1 MDKAKAGRG
10 GMSAWALHLY
20 ADQRPWAALLLAAAF
35 LHAGLAHASE
45 TTSGKANAS
54 AQHAALSEASTS
66 ETRLLEIYRL
76 MAQGDMRRALDLA
89 EKLVR
94 DVPNFQLAQL
104 VYGDLLAARTR
115 TLKSMGDIPA
125 ASANAGAVALA
136 ELKDE
141 SQRRVLA
148 VKDRP
153 PEGAVPSQFLKLSA
167 QTRTAIAIDA
177 ARSRL
182 YLFTNTPTGLRLTAD
197 YYVSVGKAGTI
208 KSQEGDQRTP
218 LGVYYITS
226 NLDTKVLNEFYG
238 AGAMPLNY
246 PNILDIKRGKSGS
259 GIWLHGTPPQQFS
272 RPPRSTDGC
281 LVLSNPDILAL
292 IRQISVGA
300 TPVIV
305 SSQLIWK
312 PVNQLQAQ
320 ARPFES
326 ALNAWRDAKVA
337 GDLNKVL
344 GFYTPDFASY
354 GKSLAQYTPQIKSEL
369 KAIKGHHVELKDLSY
384 LHWSDSAETMVT
396 TFGEVVEGRR
406 TGVHKR
412 QYWVRSNKDWQIFF
426 EGVI

>member
-1 MDKAKAGRG
+1 MGNTAPGVRMG
-10 GMSAWALHLY
+10 
-20 ADQRPWAALLLAAAF
+20 AALLLA
-35 LHAGLAHASE
+35 LAGLCGSPAFARDKAQAIAPATTPNGSASE
-45 TTSGKANAS
+45 A
-54 AQHAALSEASTS
+54 
-66 ETRLLEIYRL
+66 RLLEVYKV
-76 MAQGDMRRALDLA
+76 MAQGEPRRALDLA

-115 TLKSMGDIPA
+115 TLKVMGDVPP
-125 ASANAGAVALA
+125 ASAGAGAAALA
-136 ELKDE
+136 ELKEE

-148 VKDRP
+148 VHSRP
-153 PEGAVPSQFLKLSA
+153 PEGTVPSQFLKLSP

-177 ARSRL
+177 AQSRL
-182 YLFTNTPTGLRLTAD
+182 YLFTNTPSGLQLTAD

-226 NLDTKVLNEFYG
+226 NLDTKVLNDFYG

-246 PNILDIKRGKSGS
+246 PNILDIKRGKSGG
-259 GIWLHGTPPQQFS
+259 GIWLHGTPPQQYS
-272 RPPRSTDGC
+272 RAPRSTDGC

-292 IRQISVGA
+292 IRRVSVGA
-300 TPVIV
+300 TPVVV
-305 SSQLIWK
+305 SSQLVWQAA
-312 PVNQLQAQ
+312 PQLQSQ

-326 ALNAWRDAKVA
+326 ALNAWRQAKEA

-354 GKSLAQYTPQIKSEL
+354 GKSLEQYTPQIRSEL
-369 KAIKGHHVELKDLSY
+369 KQTKGHTIELKDLSY

-406 TGVHKR
+406 TGIHKR
-412 QYWVRSNKDWQIFF
+412 QYWVRSAKDWQIFF

>member
-1 MDKAKAGRG
+1 MANPMPLARNG
-10 GMSAWALHLY
+10 AT
-20 ADQRPWAALLLAAAF
+20 LLLA
-35 LHAGLAHASE
+35 LWCLLG
-45 TTSGKANAS
+45 AS
-54 AQHAALSEASTS
+54 AFARDKAPADAPVRKASRSEVSRSEA
-66 ETRLLEIYRL
+66 RLLEIYQL
-76 MAQGDMRRALDLA
+76 MAQGDPRRALDLA

-115 TLKSMGDIPA
+115 PLKSMGDVPP
-125 ASANAGAVALA
+125 ASANAGAAALA
-136 ELKDE
+136 ELKEE
-141 SQRRVLA
+141 SQRRVMA
-148 VKDRP
+148 VHSRP
-153 PEGAVPSQFLKLSA
+153 PEGTVPSQFLKLSP

-182 YLFTNTPTGLRLTAD
+182 YLFTNTPRGLQLTAD

-259 GIWLHGTPPQQFS
+259 GIWLHGTPPQQFA
-272 RPPRSTDGC
+272 RAPRSTDGC

-292 IRQISVGA
+292 IRRVSVGE
-300 TPVIV
+300 TPVVV
-305 SSQLIWK
+305 SSQLVWK
-312 PVNQLQAQ
+312 PANQLQSQ
-320 ARPFES
+320 ARPFETT
-326 ALNAWRDAKVA
+326 LNAWREAKEA
-337 GDLNKVL
+337 GDLKKVL

-354 GKSLAQYTPQIKSEL
+354 GKSLEQYTTQIRSEL
-369 KAIKGHHVELKDLSY
+369 KTTKGRTIALKDLSY

-412 QYWVRSNKDWQIFF
+412 QYWVRSANDWQIFF

>member
-1 MDKAKAGRG
+1 MANPMPLARNG
-10 GMSAWALHLY
+10 
-20 ADQRPWAALLLAAAF
+20 AALLLA
-35 LHAGLAHASE
+35 LWCLLG
-45 TTSGKANAS
+45 AS
-54 AQHAALSEASTS
+54 AFARDKAPADAPVRKASRSEVSRSEA
-66 ETRLLEIYRL
+66 RLLEIYQL
-76 MAQGDMRRALDLA
+76 MAQGDPRRALDLA

-115 TLKSMGDIPA
+115 PLKSMGDVPP
-125 ASANAGAVALA
+125 ASANAGAAALA
-136 ELKDE
+136 ELKEE
-141 SQRRVLA
+141 SQRRVMA
-148 VKDRP
+148 VHSRP
-153 PEGAVPSQFLKLSA
+153 PEGTVPSQFLKLSP

-182 YLFTNTPTGLRLTAD
+182 YLFTNTPRGLQLTAD

-259 GIWLHGTPPQQFS
+259 GIWLHGTPPQQFA
-272 RPPRSTDGC
+272 RAPRSTDGC

-292 IRQISVGA
+292 IRRVSVGE
-300 TPVIV
+300 TPVVV
-305 SSQLIWK
+305 SSQLVWK
-312 PVNQLQAQ
+312 PANQLQSQ
-320 ARPFES
+320 ARPFETT
-326 ALNAWRDAKVA
+326 LNAWREAKEA
-337 GDLNKVL
+337 GDLKKVL
-344 GFYTPDFASY
+344 GFYTLDFVSY
-354 GKSLAQYTPQIKSEL
+354 GKSLEQYTTQIRSEL
-369 KAIKGHHVELKDLSY
+369 KTTKGRTITLKDLSY
-384 LHWSDSAETMVT
+384 LQWSDSAETMVT

-412 QYWVRSNKDWQIFF
+412 QYWVRSANDWQIFF

>member
-1 MDKAKAGRG
+1 MGKT
-10 GMSAWALHLY
+10 LQY
-20 ADQRPWAALLLAAAF
+20 ARRWSALLLALACLYGAP
-35 LHAGLAHASE
+35 ACARDKTQASKPAPNTAKPEGLS
-45 TTSGKANAS
+45 
-54 AQHAALSEASTS
+54 SEA
-66 ETRLLEIYRL
+66 RLLEVYTF
-76 MAQGDMRRALDLA
+76 MAQGDTRRALDLA

-115 TLKSMGDIPA
+115 TLKAMGDVPS

-136 ELKDE
+136 ELKEE

-148 VKDRP
+148 VKERP
-153 PEGAVPSQFLKLSA
+153 AEGTVPSQFLKLSP
-167 QTRTAIAIDA
+167 QTKTAIAIDA
-177 ARSRL
+177 AKSRL
-182 YLFTNTPTGLRLTAD
+182 YLFTNTPNGLQLTSD

-226 NLDTKVLNEFYG
+226 NLDTKVLNDFYG

-292 IRQISVGA
+292 IRRVSIGA
-300 TPVIV
+300 TPVVV
-305 SSQLIWK
+305 SSQLVWK

-326 ALNAWRDAKVA
+326 ALNAWREAKEA

-344 GFYTPDFASY
+344 AYYTPDFASY
-354 GKSLAQYTPQIKSEL
+354 GKNLEQYTPQIRAEL
-369 KAIKGHHVELKDLSY
+369 KATKGHTIELKDLSF
-384 LHWSDSAETMVT
+384 LQWSDSAETMVT
-396 TFGEVVEGRR
+396 TFGEVVQGRR
-406 TGVHKR
+406 TGLHKR
-412 QYWVRSNKDWQIFF
+412 QYWVRSAKDWQIFF

>member
-1 MDKAKAGRG
+1 MGNTAPGLRMG
-10 GMSAWALHLY
+10 V
-20 ADQRPWAALLLAAAF
+20 ALLLA
-35 LHAGLAHASE
+35 LAGLCGSPAFARDKAQAIAPATTPNGSASE
-45 TTSGKANAS
+45 A
-54 AQHAALSEASTS
+54 
-66 ETRLLEIYRL
+66 RLLEVYKV
-76 MAQGDMRRALDLA
+76 MAQGEPRRALDLA

-115 TLKSMGDIPA
+115 TLKVMGDVPP
-125 ASANAGAVALA
+125 ASASAGAVALA
-136 ELKDE
+136 ELKEE

-148 VKDRP
+148 VQSRP
-153 PEGAVPSQFLKLSA
+153 PEGTVPSQFLKLSP

-177 ARSRL
+177 AQSRL
-182 YLFTNTPTGLRLTAD
+182 YLFTNTPSGLQLTAD

-226 NLDTKVLNEFYG
+226 NLDTKVLNDFYG

-246 PNILDIKRGKSGS
+246 PNILDIKRGKSGG
-259 GIWLHGTPPQQFS
+259 GIWLHGTPPQQYS
-272 RPPRSTDGC
+272 RAPRSTDGC

-292 IRQISVGA
+292 IRRVSVGA
-300 TPVIV
+300 TPVVV
-305 SSQLIWK
+305 SSQLVWQAA
-312 PVNQLQAQ
+312 PLLQTQ

-326 ALNAWRDAKVA
+326 ALNAWRQAKEA

-354 GKSLAQYTPQIKSEL
+354 GKSLEQYTPQIRSEL
-369 KAIKGHHVELKDLSY
+369 KQTKGHAIELKDLSY

-396 TFGEVVEGRR
+396 TFGEVVQGRR
-406 TGVHKR
+406 TGIHKR
-412 QYWVRSNKDWQIFF
+412 QYWVRSGKDWQIFF

>member
-1 MDKAKAGRG
+1 MGNTAPGVRMG
-10 GMSAWALHLY
+10 
-20 ADQRPWAALLLAAAF
+20 AALLLA
-35 LHAGLAHASE
+35 LAGLCGSPAFARDKAQAIAPATTPNGSASE
-45 TTSGKANAS
+45 A
-54 AQHAALSEASTS
+54 
-66 ETRLLEIYRL
+66 RLLEVYKV
-76 MAQGDMRRALDLA
+76 MAQGEPRRALDLA

-115 TLKSMGDIPA
+115 TLKVMGDVPP
-125 ASANAGAVALA
+125 ASAGAGAAALA
-136 ELKDE
+136 ELKEE

-148 VKDRP
+148 VHSRP
-153 PEGAVPSQFLKLSA
+153 PEGTVPSQFLKLSP

-177 ARSRL
+177 AQSRL
-182 YLFTNTPTGLRLTAD
+182 YLFTNTPSGLQLTAD

-226 NLDTKVLNEFYG
+226 NLDTKVLNDFYG

-246 PNILDIKRGKSGS
+246 PNILDIKRGKSGG
-259 GIWLHGTPPQQFS
+259 GIWLHGTPPQQYS
-272 RPPRSTDGC
+272 RAPRSTDGC

-292 IRQISVGA
+292 IRRVSVGA
-300 TPVIV
+300 TPVVV
-305 SSQLIWK
+305 SSQLVWQAA
-312 PVNQLQAQ
+312 PQLQSQ

-326 ALNAWRDAKVA
+326 ALNAWRQAKEA

-354 GKSLAQYTPQIKSEL
+354 GKSLEQYMPQIRSEL
-369 KAIKGHHVELKDLSY
+369 KQTKGHTIELKDLSY

-406 TGVHKR
+406 TGIHKR
-412 QYWVRSNKDWQIFF
+412 QYWVRSAKDWQIFF

>member
-1 MDKAKAGRG
+1 MGNTAPGVRMG
-10 GMSAWALHLY
+10 
-20 ADQRPWAALLLAAAF
+20 AALLLA
-35 LHAGLAHASE
+35 LAGLCGSPAFARDKAQAIAPATTPNGSASE
-45 TTSGKANAS
+45 A
-54 AQHAALSEASTS
+54 
-66 ETRLLEIYRL
+66 RLLEVYKV
-76 MAQGDMRRALDLA
+76 MAQGEPRRALDLA

-115 TLKSMGDIPA
+115 TLKVMGDVPP
-125 ASANAGAVALA
+125 ASAGAGAAALA
-136 ELKDE
+136 ELKEE

-148 VKDRP
+148 VHSRP
-153 PEGAVPSQFLKLSA
+153 PEGTVPSQFLKLSP

-177 ARSRL
+177 AQSRL
-182 YLFTNTPTGLRLTAD
+182 YLFTNTPSGLQLTAD

-226 NLDTKVLNEFYG
+226 NLDTKVLNDFYG

-246 PNILDIKRGKSGS
+246 PNILDIKRGKSGG
-259 GIWLHGTPPQQFS
+259 GIWLHGTPPQQYS
-272 RPPRSTDGC
+272 RAPRSTDGC

-292 IRQISVGA
+292 IRRVSVGA
-300 TPVIV
+300 TPVVV
-305 SSQLIWK
+305 SSQLVWQAA
-312 PVNQLQAQ
+312 PQLQTQ

-326 ALNAWRDAKVA
+326 ALNAWRQAKEA

-354 GKSLAQYTPQIKSEL
+354 GKSLEQYTPQIRSEL
-369 KAIKGHHVELKDLSY
+369 KQTKGHTIELKDLSY

-396 TFGEVVEGRR
+396 TFGEVVQGRR
-406 TGVHKR
+406 TGIHKR
-412 QYWVRSNKDWQIFF
+412 QYWVRSAKDWQIFF

>member
-1 MDKAKAGRG
+1 MANPKFPA
-10 GMSAWALHLY
+10 
-20 ADQRPWAALLLAAAF
+20 RPWAAVLVILLG
-35 LHAGLAHASE
+35 LHSTAVFARDKTRGDTPVRQSTRAD
-45 TTSGKANAS
+45 G
-54 AQHAALSEASTS
+54 STS
-66 ETRLLEIYRL
+66 EARLLEVYQL
-76 MAQGDMRRALDLA
+76 MAQGDPRRALEMA

-115 TLKSMGDIPA
+115 PLKVLGDVPP
-125 ASANAGAVALA
+125 ASANAGAMALA
-136 ELKDE
+136 ELRDE
-141 SQRRVLA
+141 SLRRVQA
-148 VKDRP
+148 AKERP
-153 PEGAVPSQFLKLSA
+153 PLGTVPSQFLKLSS

-182 YLFTNTPTGLRLTAD
+182 YLFTNSPSGLQLTAD

-259 GIWLHGTPPQQFS
+259 GIWLHGTPPQQFA
-272 RPPRSTDGC
+272 RAPRSTDGC

-292 IRQISVGA
+292 MRRVSVGE
-300 TPVIV
+300 TPVVV
-305 SSQLIWK
+305 SSQLVWK
-312 PVNQLQAQ
+312 PANQLQSQ
-320 ARPFES
+320 ARPFET
-326 ALNAWRDAKVA
+326 ALNAWREAKEA
-337 GDLNKVL
+337 GDLKKVL
-344 GFYTPDFASY
+344 AFYTPDFASY
-354 GKSLAQYTPQIKSEL
+354 GKSLEQYTPQIRSEL
-369 KAIKGHHVELKDLSY
+369 QTTRGRTIALKDLSY

-396 TFGEVVEGRR
+396 TFGEVIEGRR

-412 QYWVRSNKDWQIFF
+412 QYWVRSANDWQIFF

>member
-1 MDKAKAGRG
+1 MGNTAPGVRMG
-10 GMSAWALHLY
+10 
-20 ADQRPWAALLLAAAF
+20 AALLLA
-35 LHAGLAHASE
+35 LAGLCGSPAFARDKAQAIAPATTPNGSASE
-45 TTSGKANAS
+45 A
-54 AQHAALSEASTS
+54 
-66 ETRLLEIYRL
+66 RLLEVYKV
-76 MAQGDMRRALDLA
+76 MAQGEPRRALDLA

-115 TLKSMGDIPA
+115 TLKVMGDVPP
-125 ASANAGAVALA
+125 ASAGAGAAALA
-136 ELKDE
+136 ELKEE

-148 VKDRP
+148 VHSRP
-153 PEGAVPSQFLKLSA
+153 PEGTVPSQFLKLSP

-177 ARSRL
+177 AQSRL
-182 YLFTNTPTGLRLTAD
+182 YLFTNTPSGLQLTAD

-226 NLDTKVLNEFYG
+226 NLDTKVLNDFYG

-246 PNILDIKRGKSGS
+246 PNILDIKRGKSGG
-259 GIWLHGTPPQQFS
+259 GIWLHGTPPQQYS
-272 RPPRSTDGC
+272 RAPRSTDGC

-292 IRQISVGA
+292 IRRVSVGA
-300 TPVIV
+300 TPVVV
-305 SSQLIWK
+305 SSQLVWQAA
-312 PVNQLQAQ
+312 PQLQTQ

-326 ALNAWRDAKVA
+326 ALNAWRQAKEA

-354 GKSLAQYTPQIKSEL
+354 GKSLEQYTPQIRSEL
-369 KAIKGHHVELKDLSY
+369 KQTKGHTIELKDLSY

-406 TGVHKR
+406 TGIHKR
-412 QYWVRSNKDWQIFF
+412 QYWVRSAKDWQIFF

>member
-1 MDKAKAGRG
+1 MANPLPLARN
-10 GMSAWALHLY
+10 
-20 ADQRPWAALLLAAAF
+20 WAALLVALWC
-35 LHAGLAHASE
+35 LLG
-45 TTSGKANAS
+45 AS
-54 AQHAALSEASTS
+54 AFARDQASADTPVRKASRSEGSSPEA
-66 ETRLLEIYRL
+66 RLLEIYQL
-76 MAQGDMRRALDLA
+76 MAQGDPRRALLSA

-115 TLKSMGDIPA
+115 PLKTMGDVPP
-125 ASANAGAVALA
+125 ASANAGAMVLA
-136 ELKDE
+136 ELRDE
-141 SQRRVLA
+141 SLRRVQA
-148 VKDRP
+148 FKERP
-153 PEGAVPSQFLKLSA
+153 PEGAVPSQFLKLSP

-182 YLFTNTPTGLRLTAD
+182 YLFTNTPNGLRLTAD

-259 GIWLHGTPPQQFS
+259 GIWLHGTPPQQFA
-272 RPPRSTDGC
+272 RAPRSTDGC

-292 IRQISVGA
+292 IRRVSVGE
-300 TPVIV
+300 TPVVV
-305 SSQLIWK
+305 SSQLVWK
-312 PVNQLQAQ
+312 PANQLQSQ
-320 ARPFES
+320 ARPFET
-326 ALNAWRDAKVA
+326 ALNAWREAKEA
-337 GDLNKVL
+337 GDLKKVL

-354 GKSLAQYTPQIKSEL
+354 GKSLEQYTPQIRSEL
-369 KAIKGHHVELKDLSY
+369 KTTKGRTIALKDLSY

-412 QYWVRSNKDWQIFF
+412 QYWVRSANDWQIFF

>member
-1 MDKAKAGRG
+1 MAKPKLPA
-10 GMSAWALHLY
+10 
-20 ADQRPWAALLLAAAF
+20 RPWAALLLTVLCLHSAAVFARDKTR
-35 LHAGLAHASE
+35 ADAPVR
-45 TTSGKANAS
+45 KAARS
-54 AQHAALSEASTS
+54 DGSTS
-66 ETRLLEIYRL
+66 EARLLEVYQL
-76 MAQGDMRRALDLA
+76 MAQGDPRRALLLA
-89 EKLVR
+89 EKLVS

-115 TLKSMGDIPA
+115 PLKAMGDVPP
-125 ASANAGAVALA
+125 ASANAGAMVLA
-136 ELKDE
+136 ELRDE
-141 SQRRVLA
+141 SLRRVQA
-148 VKDRP
+148 AKERP
-153 PEGAVPSQFLKLSA
+153 PEGSVPTQFLKLSQ

-182 YLFTNTPTGLRLTAD
+182 YLFTNTPSGLRLTAD

-259 GIWLHGTPPQQFS
+259 GIWLHGTPPQQFA
-272 RPPRSTDGC
+272 RAPRSTDGC

-292 IRQISVGA
+292 IRRVSVGE
-300 TPVIV
+300 TPVVV
-305 SSQLIWK
+305 SSQLVWK
-312 PVNQLQAQ
+312 PANQLQSQ
-320 ARPFES
+320 ARPFET
-326 ALNAWRDAKVA
+326 ALNAWREAKEA
-337 GDLNKVL
+337 GDLKKVL

-354 GKSLAQYTPQIKSEL
+354 GKSLEQYTPQIRSEL
-369 KAIKGHHVELKDLSY
+369 KTTRGRTIALKDLSY
-384 LHWSDSAETMVT
+384 LQWSDSAETMVA

-412 QYWVRSNKDWQIFF
+412 QYWVRSANDWQIFF

>member
-1 MDKAKAGRG
+1 MANPMPLARNG
-10 GMSAWALHLY
+10 
-20 ADQRPWAALLLAAAF
+20 AALLLA
-35 LHAGLAHASE
+35 LWCLLG
-45 TTSGKANAS
+45 AS
-54 AQHAALSEASTS
+54 AFARDKAPADTPVRKASRSEVSRSEA
-66 ETRLLEIYRL
+66 RLLEIYQL
-76 MAQGDMRRALDLA
+76 MAQGDPRRALDLA

-115 TLKSMGDIPA
+115 PLKSMGDVPP
-125 ASANAGAVALA
+125 ASANAGAAALA
-136 ELKDE
+136 ELKEE
-141 SQRRVLA
+141 SQRRVMA
-148 VKDRP
+148 VHSRP
-153 PEGAVPSQFLKLSA
+153 PEGTVPSQFLKLSP

-182 YLFTNTPTGLRLTAD
+182 YLFTNTPRGLQLTAD

-259 GIWLHGTPPQQFS
+259 GIWLHGTPPQQFA
-272 RPPRSTDGC
+272 RAPRSTDGC

-292 IRQISVGA
+292 IRRVSVGE
-300 TPVIV
+300 TPVVV
-305 SSQLIWK
+305 SSQLVWK
-312 PVNQLQAQ
+312 PANQLQSQ
-320 ARPFES
+320 ARPFETT
-326 ALNAWRDAKVA
+326 LNAWREAKEA
-337 GDLNKVL
+337 GDLKKVL

-354 GKSLAQYTPQIKSEL
+354 GKSLEQYTTQIRSEL
-369 KAIKGHHVELKDLSY
+369 KTTKGRTIALKDLSY

-412 QYWVRSNKDWQIFF
+412 QYWVRSANDWQIFF